1 MDFITEEYMKGH
13 IKRVHDEKQHK
24 CNLCD
29 FETSI
34 KRNFTRHQK
43 SKHSVEELGK
53 EEEEEIVLEGMPGF
67 QEREI
72 EVKESFK
79 VKVDLEN
86 AKNFKI
92 KYRKPDDN
100 EQDWEKDLIE
110 ELGKGENEEITSEG
124 LPDFQ
129 VRKRRI
135 KESIKVKS
143 SRPRKCQKDV

>member
-100 EQDWEKDLIE
+100 EQDWEKR
-110 ELGKGENEEITSEG
+110 LGRRIGER
-124 LPDFQ
+124 
-129 VRKRRI
+129 RKRRNYI
-135 KESIKVKS
+135 GRSARFSSKKKKNQRKHKS
-143 SRPRKCQKDV
+143 EI